1 MDIINK
7 YTIPSLVKGKKPTNI
22 PNGSTLSKEWAKN
35 NWYINYSFNGKQYRI
50 KGDLNRIKD
59 HKEKIYR
66 AEVLLQSI
74 KNDLKNGYDPS
85 NPNLFLDQI
94 ISENISLSDAIKLY
108 IEELSTYARPKT
120 IGSYNSKLYYL
131 SEAYP
136 NKQVKNITTQ
146 DIQQYIYKRIHSK
159 EFARVLLKG
168 KSYDLKKTIQWTP
181 NTVRSAKGV
190 FRAFLGWCIKNNY
203 YQGENPVSKIEQK
216 RIRSEVAPKARHLLF
231 SSQDL
236 LLVMDY
242 LDKNDKATAFFARFI
257 YSTCMRPG
265 EISKLRLRDIDLEN
279 KRIII
284 PLNITK
290 NTKKS
295 ETDIIH
301 IEDNL
306 YEVLV
311 KMNLEK
317 YPSDFFLTSTSES
330 IIGEVSIGSNK
341 PYKQFVKALKKLNI
355 DKKGYT
361 LYSFKHYSNLQRLNL
376 SWSVAEIMKANRH
389 SSITMTETYL
399 KDINKVTDI
408 SNKSVP
414 KI

>member
-59 HKEKIYR
+59 HKEKIYK

-168 KSYDLKKTIQWTP
+168 KSYDLKKPIQWTP

-216 RIRSEVAPKARHLLF
+216 RIRSEVAPKPRHLPF
-231 SSQDL
+231 SEQDL
-236 LLVMDY
+236 RLALDY

-265 EISKLRLRDIDLEN
+265 EISKLRLRDIDLVN

-301 IEDNL
+301 IEENL
-306 YEVLV
+306 YKELL
-311 KMNLEK
+311 KMNLDK
-317 YPSDFFLTSTSES
+317 YPSDFFITSTSDK

-408 SNKSVP
+408 SQKVVP

>member
-168 KSYDLKKTIQWTP
+168 KSYDLKKPIQWTP

-190 FRAFLGWCIKNNY
+190 FRAFFGWCIKNNY

-216 RIRSEVAPKARHLLF
+216 RIRSEVAPSARHLLF

-242 LDKNDKATAFFARFI
+242 LDRNDKATAFFARFI

-301 IEDNL
+301 IEENL
-306 YEVLV
+306 YKELL
-311 KMNLEK
+311 KMNLDQ
-317 YPSDFFLTSTSES
+317 YPSDFFITSTSKD

-361 LYSFKHYSNLQRLNL
+361 LYSFKHYSNLQRFNTN
-376 SWSVAEIMKANRH
+376 WTVAEIMKANRH
-389 SSITMTETYL
+389 SSISMTETYL
-399 KDINKVTDI
+399 KNINKVTDI

>member
-59 HKEKIYR
+59 HKEKIYK

-190 FRAFLGWCIKNNY
+190 FRAFFGWCIKNNY

-242 LDKNDKATAFFARFI
+242 LDRNDKATAFFARFI

-317 YPSDFFLTSTSES
+317 YPSDFFITSTSDN

-361 LYSFKHYSNLQRLNL
+361 LYSFKHYSNLQRFNTN
-376 SWSVAEIMKANRH
+376 WTVAEIMKANRH
-389 SSITMTETYL
+389 SSISMTETYL
-399 KDINKVTDI
+399 KNINKVTDI

>member
-59 HKEKIYR
+59 HKEKIYQ

-94 ISENISLSDAIKLY
+94 ISENISLSDAIKKY

-136 NKQVKNITTQ
+136 NKQVKNISTQ
-146 DIQQYIYKRIHSK
+146 DIQKYIYKKIHSK
-159 EFARVLLKG
+159 ELAKVFLKG
-168 KSYDLKKTIQWTP
+168 KSYELKKPIQWTP

-190 FRAFLGWCIKNNY
+190 FRAFFEWCIKNNY
-203 YQGENPVSKIEQK
+203 YLGDNPVSKIEQK
-216 RIRSEVAPKARHLLF
+216 RIRSEVAPKARHLPF
-231 SSQDL
+231 SEQDL
-236 LLVMDY
+236 RLVMDF

-265 EISKLRLRDIDLEN
+265 EICKLRLKDIDLEN

-284 PLNITK
+284 PLEITK

-295 ETDIIH
+295 EMDIIY

-317 YPSDFFLTSTSES
+317 YPSNFFLTSKSES

-341 PYKQFVKALKKLNI
+341 PYKQFVKALIKLNI

-361 LYSFKHYSNLQRLNL
+361 LYSFKHYSNLQRFHNG
-376 SWSVAEIMKANRH
+376 WTVAEIMKANRH

-408 SNKSVP
+408 SQKVVP

>member
-7 YTIPSLVKGKKPTNI
+7 YTIPSLFKGEKPTDI

-190 FRAFLGWCIKNNY
+190 FRAFFGWCIKNNY

-216 RIRSEVAPKARHLLF
+216 RIRSEVAPSARHLLF

-242 LDKNDKATAFFARFI
+242 LDRNDKATAFFARFI

-295 ETDIIH
+295 ETDKIH
-301 IEDNL
+301 IKENL
-306 YEVLV
+306 YKELL

-317 YPSDFFLTSTSES
+317 YPSDFFITSTSKD

-361 LYSFKHYSNLQRLNL
+361 LYSFKHYSNLQRFNTN
-376 SWSVAEIMKANRH
+376 WTVAEIMKANRH
-389 SSITMTETYL
+389 SSISMTETYL
-399 KDINKVTDI
+399 KNINKVTDI